1 MLRSY
6 LVSTLLLAFVLA
18 CVPVSGQSRDDEK
31 TAKRAARMKADV
43 AKAGTG
49 PNARINVRLLDGS
62 KISGYIREIKQ
73 DSFVVVS
80 DQSGAATEIEYR
92 DATKFDRYRSGISR
106 TQQALIA
113 IGVTIGV
120 IALVCA
126 VSGGCRN

>member
-49 PNARINVRLLDGS
+49 PNARVEDKRL
-62 KISGYIREIKQ
+62 YPR
-73 DSFVVVS
+73 
-80 DQSGAATEIEYR
+80 DQAGQFR
-92 DATKFDRYRSGISR
+92 RR
-106 TQQALIA
+106 
-113 IGVTIGV
+113 
-120 IALVCA
+120 
-126 VSGGCRN
+126 